1 MGKRERSGKKDQNII
16 WRNGTAYARIQ
27 VNGKDRRRS
36 LFTSDPAEARR
47 KVRELQD
54 LAERERAGDLSEV
67 TFYKAAAEWASV
79 GYSVRSQSTR
89 DRYATSLLMMKGKF
103 GPLRQHEITRRVI
116 GEYVSERVKAGAK
129 HATVKRDLTALSGL
143 MRFCVAKGWR
153 DDNPA
158 REWDRSTIPESR
170 EPYERVDKR
179 SFEACV
185 AEASPAWSAMLR
197 LLRASGFRLN
207 VDALNLLR
215 DKVNWN
221 TGVVTFTT
229 KRNRIRT
236 RKLNA
241 EALAILAEVPA
252 SVESPYVFW
261 QLRGSRENPK
271 LSRAFQDLEA
281 KAVRRAKREGW
292 VYKHFHLHLLRHE
305 FAIDYLKHGGAGN
318 SVGSIYT
325 LQGLLG
331 HTSIKTTEIY
341 LDFLTDEE
349 AELAKAAP
357 AVATPFPAV
366 ATPKAGEHA

>member
-1 MGKRERSGKKDQNII
+1 MGKRGRANQKDKNII

-36 LFTSDPAEARR
+36 LFTSDPSEARR
-47 KVRELQD
+47 KVKELQD
-54 LAERERAGDLSEV
+54 LADKERAGELSEI
-67 TFYKAAAEWASV
+67 TFYRAAADWAKA

-89 DRYATSLLMMKGKF
+89 DRYATSLLMMKDRL
-103 GPLRQHEITRRVI
+103 GPLRQHEITRRTI
-116 GEYVSERVKAGAK
+116 GEYVASRVEGKVK
-129 HATVKRDLTALSGL
+129 NATIKRDLTALSGL
-143 MRFCVAKGWR
+143 MRYCVARGWR

-158 REWDRSTIPESR
+158 KEWDRSTIPEQR
-170 EPYERVDKR
+170 APFERVDMR
-179 SFEACV
+179 SYNACV
-185 AEASPAWSAMLR
+185 TEASGAWSVMLR
-197 LLRASGFRLN
+197 FLRASGFRLN

-236 RKLNA
+236 RKLSG
-241 EALAILAEVPA
+241 EALAILAELP
-252 SVESPYVFW
+252 SSIDSPYVFW
-261 QLRGSRENPK
+261 QLRGDRKDPK
-271 LSRAFQDLEA
+271 LSRTFQDLEA
-281 KAVRRAKREGW
+281 KATRRAKREGW
-292 VYKHFHLHLLRHE
+292 PYKHFHLHLLRHE
-305 FAIDYLKHGGAGN
+305 FAIDYLKHGGPSGA
-318 SVGSIYT
+318 VGSIYT

-357 AVATPFPAV
+357 GAPVQFAAAVES
-366 ATPKAGEHA
+366 EHA